1 MVFQIERVACQAI
14 GAVPRG
20 ESIFDVVGGGVD
32 EDFVFG
38 PGATLHSD
46 VLMDVTQAL

>member
-1 MVFQIERVACQAI
+1 M
-14 GAVPRG
+14 
-20 ESIFDVVGGGVD
+20 VGGGVD
-32 EDFVFG
+32 EDFILG

>member
-1 MVFQIERVACQAI
+1 MVFLMERVVRQAI
-14 GAVPRG
+14 GALPGG
-20 ESIFDVVGGGVD
+20 ESIFDMVGGGVD

-38 PGATLHSD
+38 PGTTLHSD

>member
-1 MVFQIERVACQAI
+1 MVACEAV
-14 GAVPRG
+14 GAVPGG
-20 ESIFDVVGGGVD
+20 ESIFNVVGGGVD
-32 EDFVFG
+32 EDFILG